1 MSTAQEV
8 KKKTWYSQNGQS
20 TIKQINGSSTFYIL
34 WSRATFM
41 RMNSCGVHIEVT
53 HSLDT
58 DSYMIALRQMI
69 ARRGN
74 VRTIY
79 SDNGSNFIRAENE
92 LKKALEEMDDKK
104 IKLLCKN
111 LVVIGLSGSETHLLQ
126 ATWVVS
132 GKGNKN
138 FMITNANSWKGFP

>member
-1 MSTAQEV
+1 MCTLQEV
-8 KKKTWYSQNGQS
+8 KKKTWYSKNGQS

-34 WSRATFM
+34 WSRATF
-41 RMNSCGVHIEVT
+41 RCMNSRGVHTEVT
-53 HSLDT
+53 HSLDI
-58 DSYMIALRQMI
+58 DSYILALRWMI

-92 LKKALEEMDDKK
+92 LKKELEEMNDKK

-126 ATWVVS
+126 ATWV
-132 GKGNKN
+132 
-138 FMITNANSWKGFP
+138 NANG